1 MAIVASLT
9 GYVNPEYFD
18 VDEIP
23 VITGEIYDGRTDE
36 PHATPLADLA
46 KLDAAGLDGE
56 LMSYEEWLQHV
67 PAYGFDPEPDY
78 YQKEYV

>member
-18 VDEIP
+18 EEEIP
-23 VITGEIYDGRTDE
+23 VEWPTWDRFTNK

-67 PAYGFDPEPDY
+67 PAYEFDPEPDY